1 MQTLQKTSTAGN
13 IGIDTINNN
22 INNNIISQIRS
33 INDGDLVNIDN
44 VTNNLLYSI
53 NQRQIYTGKATNF
66 NDRISELQAEIATL
80 EGKTGKS
87 TGNITTEKSGCF
99 LSHCDGYENALD
111 YNNLDRM
118 TLSDLDNVKQ
128 TKVSGNIAGKVVTGL
143 KWYVACKVTADE
155 ATRLSLWDG
164 SATVLFSDASSESIP
179 ATIKRIYQESK
190 DSDAL
195 LILECDYM
203 NSDLAQARQEP
214 IEIGLGSYTGLRISK
229 KAIHDDYVTK
239 TTYDDNDN
247 KHTEQVKVQGVYVLH
262 GSEVRFKQ
270 ISILYADDDY
280 VICDPEPDSK
290 YNYKFIDERI
300 AEAAEKSGRKRED
313 ITFLAATK
321 MVEPEVINHAIS
333 LGLDHIGEN
342 KVQELLS
349 KYDKY
354 NLDNCS
360 LQFIGHLQTNKVR
373 QIIDK
378 VDLIQSVDSIKLA
391 SEISKQALKINKN
404 CDVLVEVNIGRE
416 ENKSGVMPEQLEELL
431 CQIAELDGISVKG
444 LMAIPPIC
452 ESSQKISEFF
462 NKMHNIFIDI
472 SQKKLDNI
480 DMNILSMG
488 MSADYYEAVLAGANM
503 VRVGSALFGARNYT

>member
-1 MQTLQKTSTAGN
+1 M
-13 IGIDTINNN
+13 
-22 INNNIISQIRS
+22 
-33 INDGDLVNIDN
+33 
-44 VTNNLLYSI
+44 
-53 NQRQIYTGKATNF
+53 
-66 NDRISELQAEIATL
+66 
-80 EGKTGKS
+80 
-87 TGNITTEKSGCF
+87 TEK
-99 LSHCDGYENALD
+99 
-111 YNNLDRM
+111 
-118 TLSDLDNVKQ
+118 
-128 TKVSGNIAGKVVTGL
+128 
-143 KWYVACKVTADE
+143 
-155 ATRLSLWDG
+155 
-164 SATVLFSDASSESIP
+164 
-179 ATIKRIYQESK
+179 
-190 DSDAL
+190 L
-195 LILECDYM
+195 LTDVE
-203 NSDLAQARQEP
+203 
-214 IEIGLGSYTGLRISK
+214 
-229 KAIHDDYVTK
+229 
-239 TTYDDNDN
+239 
-247 KHTEQVKVQGVYVLH
+247 
-262 GSEVRFKQ
+262 
-270 ISILYADDDY
+270 
-280 VICDPEPDSK
+280 

-431 CQIAELDGISVKG
+431 SVKG